1 MGDCFTIEHR
11 SGTDGSTRGK
21 RALFLA
27 LGVGF
32 WAVMTGCELTEQG
45 RRELREALAEQERS
59 AAGMSYAR
67 IPRSAA
73 SAAASPET
81 GAASTAATRTELS
94 PPSATEVPEGAS
106 PPAPVSDAGI
116 LPTLVEDDALAELI
130 RAALQRNPDILAAVH
145 TARSA
150 AERIPQATALADP
163 MVMTRTLPEPTRLA
177 DGNNTF
183 SLGVQQEF
191 PIPAKLDAAGRAA
204 LAELRM
210 ALADLTETRL
220 RIIAQVKRAYF
231 DLFALDQAAAITKEN
246 QSLLGDL
253 IEVARGQLVTGRR
266 QQEDVLRA
274 QVELFSLRSRLLDLE
289 QRRRTTRALINTLID
304 RPVESEVTAPAEY
317 DIRRLDARL
326 EALLAQAKEHN
337 PELRQKSFQIER
349 DGENLR
355 QVQLGYW
362 PNFNLGFEWMVMRPR
377 EAFRPPI
384 DPATGMRPEY
394 DRMSEEGAD
403 NWAITFG
410 FNIPIGFNRIGGAIR
425 EARERLAA
433 SRKSLD
439 ATRNRIAYQIEDTL
453 ARIQA
458 QREVAELYA
467 TAIIPQAEQ
476 AYRVTREGYVT
487 GTSDFQF
494 VIDNWQQWLFFRVEY
509 YRTLA
514 ELERGVADLEEAVGI
529 SVAEFKA
536 DSHPERNPP
545 GIERGEPREGVGP

>member
-1 MGDCFTIEHR
+1 MGECSTTEHR
-11 SGTDGSTRGK
+11 FGPDGSTRSK
-21 RALFLA
+21 RALLLA

-32 WAVMTGCELTEQG
+32 WVVMTGCELAEQG

-59 AAGMSYAR
+59 AAGTTYAR

-73 SAAASPET
+73 SAAPSPEA

-94 PPSATEVPEGAS
+94 PLPATDVPEGAT
-106 PPAPVSDAGI
+106 PPAPISNAEI
-116 LPTLVEDDALAELI
+116 LPALVEDDALAELI

-191 PIPAKLDAAGRAA
+191 PIPAKLDAAGRVA

-231 DLFALDQAAAITKEN
+231 ELFALDQAAAITKEN

-274 QVELFSLRSRLLDLE
+274 QVELFSLRSRLLELE
-289 QRRRTTRALINTLID
+289 QRRRTTKALINTLID
-304 RPVESEVTAPAEY
+304 RPVESEVAAPAEY

-337 PELRQKSFQIER
+337 PELRQKDFQIER

-355 QVQLGYW
+355 QAQLGYW

-384 DPATGMRPEY
+384 DPQTGMRPAY

-410 FNIPIGFNRIGGAIR
+410 FNIPIGFNRIEGAIH

-439 ATRNRIAYQIEDTL
+439 AARNRIAYQIEDTL

-487 GTSDFQF
+487 GASDFQF
-494 VIDNWQQWLFFRVEY
+494 VIDNWQQWLFFRIEY

-536 DSHPERNPP
+536 DSRPERNPP
-545 GIERGEPREGVGP
+545 GIEQGDPREGVGP